1 MKKSCKS
8 FYSISLTLILLCA
21 CNNTS
26 SSLISS
32 SVNTSNISSSEDI
45 SQIASILPIE
55 EQKVKSKNNKYSNPT
70 YPIFNE
76 KKKPTYTADPYV
88 IRDDDGYFYL
98 YCTQTEVYEKEYA
111 EFKRGPIYRSLD
123 LVNWKYYGN
132 VFENYDPSWGSY
144 NAGVWAPTVIKVKD
158 QWNYYYSLS
167 TGGDTNPGIGVA
179 TSPTPYGPWEHHGK
193 LFNSEEIGVTN
204 SIDPHVFYDNDKLY
218 MVFGSY
224 GGLITII
231 ELTDDG
237 LGLQNGLEY
246 QKENKH
252 AIASYEIFE
261 NNNYEGSLIF
271 KKDEKYYLLL
281 STGSCL
287 SGTSST
293 YHVVVSTSDS
303 LFGPYVDSR
312 GRSMFKPNS
321 GDVVVTPSL
330 SGAMGVGHC
339 GLIQDDQDNYW
350 MIYHGYDTQSEYSD
364 YRSLYLDQLLFDPQT
379 SMPFVENYMASNHEE
394 KAGPYINSLEKRG
407 DEL

>member
-1 MKKSCKS
+1 MKKICKS

-21 CNNTS
+21 CNNTVSSISS
-26 SSLISS
+26 SSLNS
-32 SVNTSNISSSEDI
+32 SNISSSVDLSSI
-45 SQIASILPIE
+45 TSILPIE
-55 EQKVKSKNNKYSNPT
+55 EQKVKSQNNKYSNPI
-70 YPIFNE
+70 YPILDG

-98 YCTQTEVYEKEYA
+98 YCTQTEVYDKEYA

-132 VFENYDPSWGSY
+132 VFENYNPSWGTY
-144 NAGVWAPTVIKVKD
+144 NAGVWAPTVIKVND
-158 QWNYYYSLS
+158 TWNYYYSLS
-167 TGGDTNPGIGVA
+167 TGGDSNPGIGVA

-204 SIDPHVFYDNDKLY
+204 SIDPHVFYDDDKLY

-231 ELTDDG
+231 ELTEDG
-237 LGLQNGLEY
+237 LGLKNGLDY

-271 KKDEKYYLLL
+271 KKDGKYYLLL

-293 YHVVVSTSDS
+293 YHVVVSSSES

-339 GLIQDDQDNYW
+339 GLIQDDQENYW
-350 MIYHGYDTQSEYSD
+350 MIYHGYDTQGEKSD

-394 KAGPYINSLEKRG
+394 KNGPYINSLEK
-407 DEL
+407 